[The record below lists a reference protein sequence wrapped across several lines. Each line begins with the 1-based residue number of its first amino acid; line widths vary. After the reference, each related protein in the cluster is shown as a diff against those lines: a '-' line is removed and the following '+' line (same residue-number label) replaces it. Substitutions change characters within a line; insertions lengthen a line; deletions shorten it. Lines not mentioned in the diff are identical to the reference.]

1 VRRRRR
7 GVEERSEGERII
19 VRARIVGLVILV
31 AVVTATLS
39 NGGKERF
46 FGLGSAKAGLTGA
59 GVTYVGAVPGTNA
72 FVGIA
77 VRPSGV
83 LAYVCDS
90 KNVAAWLSGSPGSTL
105 SGHGYRLTE
114 TVDGS
119 NAKGTVY
126 FPDGSTH
133 AFVASR
139 ASRPAGLWRGVETQ
153 AGVRYVGGWIVLPDG
168 SQRGAVSADGT
179 TVDTPTLDPA
189 NPDVKIK
196 KKPKKPLI
204 VIIAILIG

>member
-1 VRRRRR
+1 M
-7 GVEERSEGERII
+7 EERSEGKRII
-19 VRARIVGLVILV
+19 VRAGIVGLVILI
-31 AVVTATLS
+31 AAVTATATLA
-39 NGGKERF
+39 NGGKDTF
-46 FGLGSAKAGLTGA
+46 PSLGSAKAGLAGA
-59 GVTYVGAVPGTNA
+59 GVTYVGAVRGTNA

-83 LAYVCDS
+83 LAYICDS
-90 KNVAAWLSGSPGSTL
+90 KNVAAWLTGSAGSTL

-139 ASRPAGLWRGVETQ
+139 ASRPAGLWRGVATQ
-153 AGVRYVGGWIVLPDG
+153 AGVLPDEERAAG
-168 SQRGAVSADGT
+168 RQRLRRHRLGPVPPRAYPSFRRR
-179 TVDTPTLDPA
+179 
-189 NPDVKIK
+189 
-196 KKPKKPLI
+196 
-204 VIIAILIG
+204 